1 MVHIV
6 LEERRG
12 LIISGGGHL
21 IERFKKAGFVDIKVI
36 KRNIDIG
43 DWRGGSLLLELSL
56 HTDAKTASGAR
67 VAIPALSKSI
77 PPFMIHF
84 KEWFPD
90 DEEREEAGKK
100 IVEDFGNPAY
110 HMYAPM

>member
-21 IERFKKAGFVDIKVI
+21 IERFRKAGFVDIKVI

-43 DWRGGSLLLELSL
+43 DWRGGSSLLELS
-56 HTDAKTASGAR
+56 
-67 VAIPALSKSI
+67 
-77 PPFMIHF
+77 
-84 KEWFPD
+84 
-90 DEEREEAGKK
+90 
-100 IVEDFGNPAY
+100 
-110 HMYAPM
+110 